1 MPDNNHN
8 RFALEALGTGR
19 MLPFTCL
26 GSECPNTC
34 CGPFH
39 GTRALQ
45 AILSQDDLGPVL
57 GGDAD
62 VDADRVSIFAQ
73 IRLTEEDVH
82 RIQEAGLDH
91 FIVRRGTVEAPHY
104 YMKLKPDGSCSALAN
119 DGLCSIHSHRP
130 TICRAFPFYIDM
142 FAGLAMISSCPGV
155 GAGEQPVEAL
165 ETEIAAAIDIYG
177 FWIEQLRQIGKKDEP
192 R

>member
-1 MPDNNHN
+1 MPDEPKQPK
-8 RFALEALGTGR
+8 FALETLTPGR

-26 GSECPNTC
+26 GSDCPNTC

-45 AILSQDDLGPVL
+45 PILSPSDLGPVL

-62 VDADRVSIFAQ
+62 VNAEQVSIFAQ
-73 IRLTEEDVH
+73 IRLTDEDVK
-82 RIQEAGLDH
+82 RIQSAGLDDL
-91 FIVRRGTVEAPHY
+91 IVRRGSPEDPHY
-104 YMKLKPDGSCSALAN
+104 YMKLKPDGSCAALAK
-119 DGLCSIHSHRP
+119 DGLCSIHGQRP

-155 GAGEQPVEAL
+155 DAGEQPVEAL
-165 ETEIAAAIDIYG
+165 QTEIGAAIDIYG
-177 FWIEQLRQIGKKDEP
+177 FWIEQLQRIAK
-192 R
+192 